1 MTRISFIYFDVGGVA
16 IQDFS
21 DTKKWD
27 MMIDQA
33 LGIPQNSRV
42 AFDQLYDEYE
52 DDICKGKIAVD
63 DLQPF
68 IKEHFH
74 ADIPTDF
81 SMLSYFVGHFEP
93 NPGIWEIVK
102 HLTSTIQFG
111 LLTDQYLGMLDL
123 IFAHQLIPQLPF
135 KAIVDSSVLGMRK
148 PMPEIYQIAQERTG
162 VPASEILFIDN
173 REKNLVVP
181 RQMGWQTYFYDSK
194 DYEKSNKLL
203 AQFFSENI

>member
-1 MTRISFIYFDVGGVA
+1 
-16 IQDFS
+16 
-21 DTKKWD
+21 
-27 MMIDQA
+27 MIDQA
-33 LGIPQNSRV
+33 LGIPQDSHV

-68 IKEHFH
+68 IKERFH
-74 ADIPTDF
+74 ADIPTGF
-81 SMLSYFVGHFEP
+81 SMLSYFVDHFDP
-93 NPGIWEIVK
+93 NPGLWEVVK
-102 HLTSTIQFG
+102 KLTPQPQLG

-123 IFAHQLIPQLPF
+123 IFSHKLIPPLPF
-135 KAIVDSSVLGMRK
+135 KSIIDSSVLGVRK
-148 PMPEIYQIAQERTG
+148 PTAQIYQIAQERTG

-194 DYEKSNKLL
+194 DYNNSNQKLADFL
-203 AQFFSENI
+203 SLTSLQ